1 VERTLRAFG
10 LKEEALVQD
19 DANRARSSVR
29 PGGWKWRLFV
39 RSFLL
44 QAVWNPRGMQ
54 DVGFFFAVAPLA
66 STMDEEERRA
76 FLKRHMSFFNTN
88 PVLAPYVIG
97 AVARAEMEGRG
108 AEEAAEIKKALGGL
122 LGMAGDALMW
132 GGLRPAA
139 GLIAAAVALYGLQTG
154 AWGVWAAPIVM
165 LVVYNV
171 PHIFLKARGVVR
183 GLDVGPEAASEL
195 LGKGFRRAV
204 LATRWAGAF
213 AAGFVLALAASGTE
227 RPGVPTA
234 VVMGAFLVLGAVA
247 ARLRIPSTLVA
258 AAGAIGGIILM
269 VNGFYGG

>member
-1 VERTLRAFG
+1 MH
-10 LKEEALVQD
+10 D
-19 DANRARSSVR
+19 DSNKTCASMR

-66 STMDEEERRA
+66 RTMDEEERRA
-76 FLKRHMSFFNTN
+76 FLKRHMAFFNTN

-108 AEEAAEIKKALGGL
+108 AEEAEEIKQALGGV

-154 AWGVWAAPIVM
+154 AWGVWTAPVVM

-171 PHIFLKARGVVR
+171 PHIFLRARGVVR
-183 GLDVGPEAASEL
+183 GLAVGPEAASEV
-195 LGKGFRRAV
+195 LGRKFRRAV
-204 LATRWAGAF
+204 IATRWAGAF
-213 AAGFVLALAASGTE
+213 AAGFVLALAAFGSE
-227 RPGVPTA
+227 RAGVPSM

-247 ARLRIPSTLVA
+247 ARLKIPTTVVA
-258 AAGAIGGIILM
+258 AAGAVGGIILM

>member
-1 VERTLRAFG
+1 MHDGTER
-10 LKEEALVQD
+10 KH
-19 DANRARSSVR
+19 SSMR
-29 PGGWKWRLFV
+29 PGGWKWRLFL

-54 DVGFFFAVAPLA
+54 DVGFFFAMAPLA
-66 STMDEEERRA
+66 RTMDDEERRE
-76 FLKRHMSFFNTN
+76 FLKRHMGFFNTN
-88 PVLAPYVIG
+88 PVLAPYIIG

-108 AEEAAEIKKALGGL
+108 AEEAEEIKKALGGV

-154 AWGVWAAPIVM
+154 IWGVWTAPVVM

-171 PHIFLKARGVVR
+171 PHIFLKARGVAR
-183 GLDVGPEAASEL
+183 GLSVGPEAASEL
-195 LGKGFRRAV
+195 LGRGFRRAV

-213 AAGFVLALAASGTE
+213 AAGFVLALAAFGTE
-227 RPGVPTA
+227 SGGLASA

-258 AAGAIGGIILM
+258 AAGAVGGIILM
-269 VNGFYGG
+269 VSGFHGG